1 MGQFIAEVD
10 DRENTLA
17 SKMLKHPSLRLLSG
31 DMVIEIDGSVGI
43 CCQQVAL
50 QGDKTHTTHTRTTR
64 PHMYS
69 TSPH

>member
-10 DRENTLA
+10 DRANTLA

-31 DMVIEIDGSVGI
+31 DMVLEIDGSVGT

-50 QGDKTHTTHTRTTR
+50 
-64 PHMYS
+64 
-69 TSPH
+69 

>member
-10 DRENTLA
+10 DRANTLA

-31 DMVIEIDGSVGI
+31 DMVLEIDGSVGT

-50 QGDKTHTTHTRTTR
+50 QGDKTHTTRTLTTR
-64 PHMYS
+64 PHIYS
-69 TSPH
+69 TPPH